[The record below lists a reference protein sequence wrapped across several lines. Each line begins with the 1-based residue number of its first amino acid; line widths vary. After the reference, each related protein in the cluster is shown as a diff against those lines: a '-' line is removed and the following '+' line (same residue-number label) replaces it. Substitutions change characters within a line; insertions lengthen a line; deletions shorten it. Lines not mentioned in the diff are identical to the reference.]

1 MGGQGLADLLVRA
14 DRLMTVGKEKVGNL
28 QVSYI

>member
-1 MGGQGLADLLVRA
+1 MDGQGLSDLLVH
-14 DRLMTVGKEKVGNL
+14 DILMTVGKEKVGNL